1 VKSIG
6 LSLDEA
12 LLYWRRAFQPRV
24 NDEKFSKDYA
34 YNIRHNYGQEGKRT
48 NYSPYSCVKIITSN
62 HPSAGDHHGCP
73 FRHFSPE
80 NLRSTLRAGQVPEAN
95 IQEVLELVKNQ
106 HFQVACTRYY
116 EITHKIPTQTDLIEH
131 PNTYVDLSMGKA
143 TKKDAKDLDQKYT
156 FKDQANPSSS
166 SSTSSLTPAAAAA
179 AVAANQNK
187 VRAATFFGAG
197 VSAKGKENEVEKR
210 SKEDEGPALK
220 KPALIPT
227 NDDFDSMLDPSGEIP
242 DF

>member
-1 VKSIG
+1 V
-6 LSLDEA
+6 
-12 LLYWRRAFQPRV
+12 P
-24 NDEKFSKDYA
+24 DEKFSKDYS

-48 NYSPYSCVKIITSN
+48 NYSSHSCVKIITSN

-80 NLRSTLRAGQVPEAN
+80 NLRSTLRASQVPEPN
-95 IQEVLELVKNQ
+95 VQEMLELVKNQ

-116 EITHKIPTQTDLIEH
+116 EITHKLPTQTELIEH

-143 TKKDAKDLDQKYT
+143 TSKDAKDLDQKYT
-156 FKDQANPSSS
+156 FKDSAGS
-166 SSTSSLTPAAAAA
+166 SSTSTQTPAAAAA
-179 AVAANQNK
+179 A
-187 VRAATFFGAG
+187 AATNQGKVKAASFFGAG
-197 VSAKGKENEVEKR
+197 TSAKGKENEAEK
-210 SKEDEGPALK
+210 SKEEEGPAPK
-220 KPALIPT
+220 KQAVAPT